1 MLGADWTADAMT
13 WVVVIIIVL
22 FVISRCLFVV
32 HQQTKEI
39 IERLGRFHR
48 LANPGLNFKV
58 PILDKRVWKVELRV
72 QQLSVT
78 VETKTKDNVFVKV
91 PVAVQYRAIPDRAA
105 DTYYQLTDDEEQ
117 LTSYVL
123 DVVRAKVPTLA
134 LDEVFEK
141 KDDIAAAVKE
151 HLDETMK
158 SFGWEVLSALVTD
171 VDPAE
176 NVKAAMNEI
185 QAQSRL
191 QIAAQAKGE
200 ANKILTVKNAEAE
213 AESKRLQGE
222 GIANQRKAIVEGLRE
237 SVRQFQDATGVNAT
251 EVLRL
256 VLLTQYFDT
265 LKEIGMSAGS
275 KVIMLPHAPAG
286 MADIAD
292 QITNAIIVGEEA
304 TGSPGGRVESS
315 SDRHTARSSVPP
327 SPNSGSGKT

>member
-1 MLGADWTADAMT
+1 MT
-13 WVVVIIIVL
+13 WVVVIVIVL
-22 FVISRCLFVV
+22 FLISRCLFVV

-48 LANPGLNFKV
+48 LANPGLNVKI

-141 KDDIAAAVKE
+141 KDEIAAAVKE

-265 LKEIGMSAGS
+265 LKEIGVSAGS

-292 QITNAIIVGEEA
+292 QITKAIITGEEA
-304 TGSPGGRVESS
+304 TS
-315 SDRHTARSSVPP
+315 H
-327 SPNSGSGKT
+327 

>member
-1 MLGADWTADAMT
+1 MDSTTAMMVGEAIF
-13 WVVVIIIVL
+13 WVVVAVIVVFIL
-22 FVISRCLFVV
+22 SSGFFVV

-39 IERLGRFHR
+39 IERLGRYHR
-48 LANPGLNFKV
+48 LAEPGLNFKW
-58 PILDKRVWKVELRV
+58 PIIDKRVWTVGLRV
-72 QQLSVT
+72 QQLVVT

-105 DTYYQLTDDEEQ
+105 DTYYQLTEDQKQ

-158 SFGWEVLSALVTD
+158 TFGWEVLSALVTD

-185 QAQSRL
+185 QAQTRL
-191 QIAAQAKGE
+191 QVAAQAKGE
-200 ANKILTVKNAEAE
+200 ANKVLTVKNAEAE

-237 SVRQFQDATGVNAT
+237 SVKQFQDATGVNAT
-251 EVLRL
+251 DVLRL

-265 LKEIGMSAGS
+265 LKEIGVSAGS

-286 MADIAD
+286 MSDIAD
-292 QITNAIIVGEEA
+292 QITKSIISGEEA
-304 TGSPGGRVESS
+304 ASR
-315 SDRHTARSSVPP
+315 
-327 SPNSGSGKT
+327 

>member
-1 MLGADWTADAMT
+1 MVDTGLIAQTLT
-13 WVVVIIIVL
+13 WIGVVVVALLIL
-22 FVISRCLFVV
+22 SSGLFVV

-48 LANPGLNFKV
+48 LANPGLNFKW
-58 PILDKRVWKVELRV
+58 PIIDKRVWQVELRV
-72 QQLSVT
+72 QQLVVT

-105 DTYYQLTDDEEQ
+105 DTYYQLTDDQKQ

-141 KDDIAAAVKE
+141 KDDIAAAVKG

-191 QIAAQAKGE
+191 QVAAQAKGE

-237 SVRQFQDATGVNAT
+237 SVKQFQDATGVNAT
-251 EVLRL
+251 DVLRL

-265 LKEIGMSAGS
+265 LKEIGVSAGS

-286 MADIAD
+286 MSDIAD
-292 QITNAIIVGEEA
+292 QITKSIISGEEA
-304 TGSPGGRVESS
+304 TS
-315 SDRHTARSSVPP
+315 H
-327 SPNSGSGKT
+327 

>member
-1 MLGADWTADAMT
+1 MISTDLLAEAMT
-13 WVVVIIIVL
+13 WVGATIAVL
-22 FVISRCLFVV
+22 LILSSGLFVV
-32 HQQTKEI
+32 HQQTMEV

-48 LANPGLNFKV
+48 LANPGLNFKW

-72 QQLSVT
+72 QQLIVT

-91 PVAVQYRAIPDRAA
+91 PVAVQYRAIPERAA
-105 DTYYQLTDDEEQ
+105 ETYYQLTDDQKQ

-141 KDDIAAAVKE
+141 KDDIAAAVKG

-158 SFGWEVLSALVTD
+158 NFGWEVLSALVTD

-191 QIAAQAKGE
+191 QVAAQAKGE
-200 ANKILTVKNAEAE
+200 ANKVLTVKNAEAE

-237 SVRQFQDATGVNAT
+237 SVKQFQDATGVNAND
-251 EVLRL
+251 VLRL

-265 LKEIGMSAGS
+265 LKEIGVSSGS
-275 KVIMLPHAPAG
+275 KVIMLP
-286 MADIAD
+286 
-292 QITNAIIVGEEA
+292 QSIISGEEA
-304 TGSPGGRVESS
+304 TR
-315 SDRHTARSSVPP
+315 
-327 SPNSGSGKT
+327 

>member
-1 MLGADWTADAMT
+1 
-13 WVVVIIIVL
+13 V
-22 FVISRCLFVV
+22 
-32 HQQTKEI
+32 
-39 IERLGRFHR
+39 IERLGKFHH
-48 LANPGLNFKV
+48 LADPGLNFKW
-58 PILDKRVWKVELRV
+58 PIIDRRVWKVELRV
-72 QQLSVT
+72 QQLGVM

-91 PVAVQYRAIPDRAA
+91 PVAVQYRALPERAG
-105 DTYYQLTDDEEQ
+105 DTYYQLTDDQKQ

-123 DVVRAKVPTLA
+123 DVVRAKVPTLD

-158 SFGWEVLSALVTD
+158 SFGWEVMGALVTD

-191 QIAAQAKGE
+191 QVAAQAKGE

-237 SVRQFQDATGVNAT
+237 SVKQFQEATGVNASD
-251 EVLRL
+251 VLRL
-256 VLLTQYFDT
+256 VLMTQYFDT
-265 LKEIGMSAGS
+265 MKEIGIAAGS
-275 KVIMLPHAPAG
+275 KVILMPHTPSG
-286 MADIAD
+286 MTDIAD
-292 QITNAIIVGEEA
+292 QLTKSVITGEEA
-304 TGSPGGRVESS
+304 
-315 SDRHTARSSVPP
+315 
-327 SPNSGSGKT
+327 SG

>member
-1 MLGADWTADAMT
+1 MLGTDWTADAMT
-13 WVVVIIIVL
+13 WVVVIIILL

-48 LANPGLNFKV
+48 LADPGLNFKI

-200 ANKILTVKNAEAE
+200 ANKILTVKNAEAD

-222 GIANQRKAIVEGLRE
+222 GVANQRKAIVEGLRE
-237 SVRQFQDATGVNAT
+237 SVKQFQDATGVNAT

-265 LKEIGMSAGS
+265 LKEIGVSAGS

-292 QITNAIIVGEEA
+292 QITKAIITGEEA
-304 TGSPGGRVESS
+304 TSR
-315 SDRHTARSSVPP
+315 
-327 SPNSGSGKT
+327 

>member
-1 MLGADWTADAMT
+1 MLGTDWTADAMT

-22 FVISRCLFVV
+22 FLISRCLFVV

-58 PILDKRVWKVELRV
+58 PFIDKRVWKVELRV

-237 SVRQFQDATGVNAT
+237 LVRQFQDATGVNAT

-265 LKEIGMSAGS
+265 LKEIGVSAGS

-292 QITNAIIVGEEA
+292 QITKAIITGEEA
-304 TGSPGGRVESS
+304 TG
-315 SDRHTARSSVPP
+315 H
-327 SPNSGSGKT
+327 

>member
-1 MLGADWTADAMT
+1 MLGTDWTADAMT
-13 WVVVIIIVL
+13 WVVIIIILL
-22 FVISRCLFVV
+22 FVVSRCLFVV

-48 LANPGLNFKV
+48 LADPGLNFKI

-200 ANKILTVKNAEAE
+200 ANKILTVKNAEAD

-222 GIANQRKAIVEGLRE
+222 GVANQRKAIVEGLRE
-237 SVRQFQDATGVNAT
+237 SVKQFQDATGVNAT

-265 LKEIGMSAGS
+265 LKEIGVSAGS

-292 QITNAIIVGEEA
+292 QITKAIITGEEA
-304 TGSPGGRVESS
+304 TS
-315 SDRHTARSSVPP
+315 H
-327 SPNSGSGKT
+327 

>member
-1 MLGADWTADAMT
+1 MLGTDWTSDAMT
-13 WVVVIIIVL
+13 WVVIIIIL
-22 FVISRCLFVV
+22 LLVISRCLFVV

-48 LANPGLNFKV
+48 LANPGLNFKI

-91 PVAVQYRAIPDRAA
+91 PVAVQYRATPARAA

-265 LKEIGMSAGS
+265 LKEIGVSAGS

-292 QITNAIIVGEEA
+292 QITKAIITGEEA
-304 TGSPGGRVESS
+304 TG
-315 SDRHTARSSVPP
+315 H
-327 SPNSGSGKT
+327 

>member
-1 MLGADWTADAMT
+1 MDPSTLATAT
-13 WVVVIIIVL
+13 FWIVLLIIVL
-22 FVISRCLFVV
+22 MILKSGFFVV

-39 IERLGRFHR
+39 IERLGKFHR
-48 LANPGLNFKV
+48 LANPGLNFKW
-58 PILDKRVWKVELRV
+58 PIIDKRVWKVELRV
-72 QQLSVT
+72 LQLVVT

-91 PVAVQYRAIPDRAA
+91 PVAVQYRAIPERAS
-105 DTYYQLTDDEEQ
+105 DTYYQLTDDQKQ

-158 SFGWEVLSALVTD
+158 NFGWEVLGALVTD

-191 QIAAQAKGE
+191 QVAAQAKGE

-237 SVRQFQDATGVNAT
+237 SVKQFQEATGVNAND
-251 EVLRL
+251 VLRL
-256 VLLTQYFDT
+256 VLMTQYFDT
-265 LKEIGMSAGS
+265 LKEIGVSAGS
-275 KVIMLPHAPAG
+275 KVILLPHAPSG
-286 MADIAD
+286 MIDVAD
-292 QITNAIIVGEEA
+292 QLTKSIITGEEA
-304 TGSPGGRVESS
+304 AKG
-315 SDRHTARSSVPP
+315 
-327 SPNSGSGKT
+327 

>member
-1 MLGADWTADAMT
+1 
-13 WVVVIIIVL
+13 VVIIILL

-48 LANPGLNFKV
+48 LANPGLNVKI
-58 PILDKRVWKVELRV
+58 PILDKHVWKVELRV

-265 LKEIGMSAGS
+265 LKEIGVSAGS

-292 QITNAIIVGEEA
+292 QITKAIITGEEA
-304 TGSPGGRVESS
+304 TS
-315 SDRHTARSSVPP
+315 H
-327 SPNSGSGKT
+327 

>member
-1 MLGADWTADAMT
+1 MLGTDWTADGMT

-22 FVISRCLFVV
+22 FLISRCLFVV

-58 PILDKRVWKVELRV
+58 PFTDKRVWKVELRV

-265 LKEIGMSAGS
+265 LKEIGVSAGS

-292 QITNAIIVGEEA
+292 QITKAIITGEEA
-304 TGSPGGRVESS
+304 TG
-315 SDRHTARSSVPP
+315 H
-327 SPNSGSGKT
+327 

>member
-1 MLGADWTADAMT
+1 MLGTDWTADAMT
-13 WVVVIIIVL
+13 WVVIIIILL
-22 FVISRCLFVV
+22 FVVSRCLFVV

-48 LANPGLNFKV
+48 LADPGLNFKI

-265 LKEIGMSAGS
+265 LKEIGVSAGS

-292 QITNAIIVGEEA
+292 QITKAIITGEEA
-304 TGSPGGRVESS
+304 TG
-315 SDRHTARSSVPP
+315 H
-327 SPNSGSGKT
+327 

>member
-1 MLGADWTADAMT
+1 MLGTDWTADAMT
-13 WVVVIIIVL
+13 WVVIIIILL
-22 FVISRCLFVV
+22 FVVSRCLFVV

-48 LANPGLNFKV
+48 LADPGLNFKI

-185 QAQSRL
+185 RSPKSPADCCAGERRSQQDLDGQERRSRSRRRIQTPAGRRRRQSAQGYRRRSAR
-191 QIAAQAKGE
+191 IGE
-200 ANKILTVKNAEAE
+200 AVPG
-213 AESKRLQGE
+213 RD
-222 GIANQRKAIVEGLRE
+222 R
-237 SVRQFQDATGVNAT
+237 RQCHRGPPP
-251 EVLRL
+251 
-256 VLLTQYFDT
+256 
-265 LKEIGMSAGS
+265 G
-275 KVIMLPHAPAG
+275 PA
-286 MADIAD
+286 DP
-292 QITNAIIVGEEA
+292 VF
-304 TGSPGGRVESS
+304 
-315 SDRHTARSSVPP
+315 
-327 SPNSGSGKT
+327 

>member
-1 MLGADWTADAMT
+1 MLGTDWTADAMT
-13 WVVVIIIVL
+13 WVVIIIILL
-22 FVISRCLFVV
+22 FVVSRCLFVV

-48 LANPGLNFKV
+48 LADPGLNFKI

-123 DVVRAKVPTLA
+123 DVVPAKVPTLA

-200 ANKILTVKNAEAE
+200 ANKILTVKNAEAD

-222 GIANQRKAIVEGLRE
+222 GVANQRKAIVEGLRG
-237 SVRQFQDATGVNAT
+237 SVKQFQDATGVNAT

-265 LKEIGMSAGS
+265 LKEIGVSAGS

-292 QITNAIIVGEEA
+292 QITKAIITGEEA
-304 TGSPGGRVESS
+304 TS
-315 SDRHTARSSVPP
+315 H
-327 SPNSGSGKT
+327 

>member
-1 MLGADWTADAMT
+1 MQNGALIAETFL
-13 WVVVIIIVL
+13 WVVLLIIVL
-22 FVISRCLFVV
+22 MILKSGFFVV

-48 LANPGLNFKV
+48 LANPGLNFKW
-58 PILDKRVWKVELRV
+58 PLLDKRVWKVELRV
-72 QQLSVT
+72 QQLVVT

-91 PVAVQYRAIPDRAA
+91 PVAVQYRAIPERAS
-105 DTYYQLTDDEEQ
+105 DTYYQLTDDQKQ

-158 SFGWEVLSALVTD
+158 NFGWEVLGALVTD

-191 QIAAQAKGE
+191 QVAAQAKGE

-237 SVRQFQDATGVNAT
+237 SVKQFQEATGVNAT
-251 EVLRL
+251 DVLRL
-256 VLLTQYFDT
+256 VLMTQYFDT
-265 LKEIGMSAGS
+265 LKEIGVSAGS
-275 KVIMLPHAPAG
+275 KVILLPHAPAG

-292 QITNAIIVGEEA
+292 QITKSIISAEEA
-304 TGSPGGRVESS
+304 T
-315 SDRHTARSSVPP
+315 
-327 SPNSGSGKT
+327 SG

>member
-1 MLGADWTADAMT
+1 MVSSGLIAETIT
-13 WVVVIIIVL
+13 WIAIIVVVLLIL
-22 FVISRCLFVV
+22 SSGFFVV

-39 IERLGRFHR
+39 VERLGRFHR
-48 LANPGLNFKV
+48 LANPGLNFKW
-58 PILDKRVWKVELRV
+58 PILDKRVWRVELRV
-72 QQLSVT
+72 QQLVVT

-105 DTYYQLTDDEEQ
+105 DTYYQLTDDQKQ

-141 KDDIAAAVKE
+141 KDDIAAAVKG

-191 QIAAQAKGE
+191 QVAAQAKGE

-222 GIANQRKAIVEGLRE
+222 GIAKQRRAIVDGLRE
-237 SVRQFQDATGVNAT
+237 SIAAFTDQIGGVSAP
-251 EVLRL
+251 EVLKL

-265 LKEIGMSAGS
+265 MKEIGVSAGS
-275 KVIMLPHAPAG
+275 KVILVPHTPGG
-286 MADIAD
+286 MTDIAEQLRD
-292 QITNAIIVGEEA
+292 AIISANEA
-304 TGSPGGRVESS
+304 
-315 SDRHTARSSVPP
+315 
-327 SPNSGSGKT
+327 K

>member
-1 MLGADWTADAMT
+1 MADTGLIAETLT
-13 WVVVIIIVL
+13 WVAVVVIVL
-22 FVISRCLFVV
+22 FILSSGLFVV

-48 LANPGLNFKV
+48 LANPGLNFKW
-58 PILDKRVWKVELRV
+58 PLIDKRVWRVELRV
-72 QQLSVT
+72 QQLVVT

-105 DTYYQLTDDEEQ
+105 DTYYQLTDDQKQ

-141 KDDIAAAVKE
+141 KDDIAAAVKG

-191 QIAAQAKGE
+191 QVAAQAKGE
-200 ANKILTVKNAEAE
+200 ANKVLTVKNAEAE

-237 SVRQFQDATGVNAT
+237 SVKQFQDATGVNAT
-251 EVLRL
+251 DVLRL

-265 LKEIGMSAGS
+265 LKEIGVSAGS

-286 MADIAD
+286 MSDIAD
-292 QITNAIIVGEEA
+292 QITKSIISGEEA
-304 TGSPGGRVESS
+304 TS
-315 SDRHTARSSVPP
+315 H
-327 SPNSGSGKT
+327 

>member
-1 MLGADWTADAMT
+1 MGFNALIAEALAAVG
-13 WVVVIIIVL
+13 VIILLVMIL
-22 FVISRCLFVV
+22 SSCLFVV
-32 HQQTKEI
+32 HQQTKEV

-48 LANPGLNFKV
+48 LANPGLNFKW
-58 PILDKRVWKVELRV
+58 PIIDKRVWTVALRV
-72 QQLSVT
+72 QQLVVT

-91 PVAVQYRAIPDRAA
+91 PVAVQYRAIPERAA
-105 DTYYQLTDDEEQ
+105 DTYYQLTEDQKQ

-123 DVVRAKVPTLA
+123 DVVRAKVPTLE

-141 KDDIAAAVKE
+141 KDDIAAAVKG

-158 SFGWEVLSALVTD
+158 TFGWEVLSALVTD

-191 QIAAQAKGE
+191 QVAAQAKGE

-237 SVRQFQDATGVNAT
+237 SVKQFQDATGVNAT
-251 EVLRL
+251 DVLRL

-265 LKEIGMSAGS
+265 LKEIGVSAGA
-275 KVIMLPHAPAG
+275 KVIMLPHAPGG

-292 QITNAIIVGEEA
+292 QITKSIISGEEA
-304 TGSPGGRVESS
+304 T
-315 SDRHTARSSVPP
+315 
-327 SPNSGSGKT
+327 SG

>member
-1 MLGADWTADAMT
+1 MDYGTSIGETLSW
-13 WVVVIIIVL
+13 IIPLIIL
-22 FVISRCLFVV
+22 LMILKSGFFVV

-39 IERLGRFHR
+39 IERLGKFHR
-48 LANPGLNFKV
+48 LANPGLNFKW
-58 PILDKRVWKVELRV
+58 PLLDKRVWKVELRV
-72 QQLSVT
+72 QQLVVP
-78 VETKTKDNVFVKV
+78 VETKTKDNVFVKL
-91 PVAVQYRAIPDRAA
+91 PVAVQYRAIPERAS
-105 DTYYQLTDDEEQ
+105 DTYYQLTDDQKQ

-141 KDDIAAAVKE
+141 KDDIAAAVKG

-158 SFGWEVLSALVTD
+158 TFGWEVLGALVTD

-191 QIAAQAKGE
+191 QVAAQAKGE

-237 SVRQFQDATGVNAT
+237 SVKQFQEATGVNAT
-251 EVLRL
+251 DVLRL
-256 VLLTQYFDT
+256 VLMTQYFDT
-265 LKEIGMSAGS
+265 LKEIGVSAGS

-292 QITNAIIVGEEA
+292 QITKSIISAEEA
-304 TGSPGGRVESS
+304 T
-315 SDRHTARSSVPP
+315 
-327 SPNSGSGKT
+327 SG

>member
-1 MLGADWTADAMT
+1 MDSTTAMMVGEAIF
-13 WVVVIIIVL
+13 WIVVAVIVVFIL
-22 FVISRCLFVV
+22 SSGFFVV

-39 IERLGRFHR
+39 IERLGRYHR
-48 LANPGLNFKV
+48 LAEPGLNFKW
-58 PILDKRVWKVELRV
+58 PIIDKRVWTVGLRV
-72 QQLSVT
+72 QQLVVT

-105 DTYYQLTDDEEQ
+105 DTYYQLTEDQKQ

-158 SFGWEVLSALVTD
+158 TFGWEVLSALVTD

-185 QAQSRL
+185 QAQTRL
-191 QIAAQAKGE
+191 QVAAQAKGE
-200 ANKILTVKNAEAE
+200 ANKVLTVKNAEAE

-237 SVRQFQDATGVNAT
+237 SVKQFQDATGVNAT
-251 EVLRL
+251 DVLRL

-265 LKEIGMSAGS
+265 LKEIGVSAGS

-286 MADIAD
+286 MSDIAD
-292 QITNAIIVGEEA
+292 QITKSIISGEEA
-304 TGSPGGRVESS
+304 ASR
-315 SDRHTARSSVPP
+315 
-327 SPNSGSGKT
+327 

>member
-1 MLGADWTADAMT
+1 MLGTDWTADTMT
-13 WVVVIIIVL
+13 WVVVIIILL

-48 LANPGLNFKV
+48 LANPGFNVKI
-58 PILDKRVWKVELRV
+58 PILDKHVWKVELRV

-265 LKEIGMSAGS
+265 LKEIGVSAGS

-292 QITNAIIVGEEA
+292 QITKAIITGEEA
-304 TGSPGGRVESS
+304 TS
-315 SDRHTARSSVPP
+315 H
-327 SPNSGSGKT
+327 

>member
-1 MLGADWTADAMT
+1 MDYSNLLIDALT
-13 WVVVIIIVL
+13 WAAIIIIL
-22 FVISRCLFVV
+22 LMILSSGLFVV

-48 LANPGLNFKV
+48 LANPGLNFKW
-58 PILDKRVWKVELRV
+58 PIIDKRVWKVGLRV
-72 QQLSVT
+72 QQLVVT

-91 PVAVQYRAIPDRAA
+91 PVAVQYRAIPERAA
-105 DTYYQLTDDEEQ
+105 DTYYQLTEDQKQ

-123 DVVRAKVPTLA
+123 DVVRAKVPTLD

-141 KDDIAAAVKE
+141 KDDIAAAVKG

-158 SFGWEVLSALVTD
+158 NFGWEVLSALVTD

-185 QAQSRL
+185 QAQTRL
-191 QIAAQAKGE
+191 QVAAQAKGE

-222 GIANQRKAIVEGLRE
+222 GIAHQRQAIVEGLRE
-237 SVRQFQDATGVNAT
+237 SVKQFQEATGVHAA

-256 VLLTQYFDT
+256 VLMTQYFDT
-265 LKEIGMSAGS
+265 LKEIGVSAGS
-275 KVIMLPHAPAG
+275 KVIMLPHAPGG

-292 QITNAIIVGEEA
+292 QINKSIITGREA
-304 TGSPGGRVESS
+304 TSE
-315 SDRHTARSSVPP
+315 
-327 SPNSGSGKT
+327 

>member
-1 MLGADWTADAMT
+1 MLGTDWTADTMT
-13 WVVVIIIVL
+13 WVVVILIVL
-22 FVISRCLFVV
+22 FLISRCLFVV

-48 LANPGLNFKV
+48 LANPGLNVKI

-265 LKEIGMSAGS
+265 LKEIGVSAGS

-292 QITNAIIVGEEA
+292 QITKAIITGEEA
-304 TGSPGGRVESS
+304 TS
-315 SDRHTARSSVPP
+315 H
-327 SPNSGSGKT
+327 